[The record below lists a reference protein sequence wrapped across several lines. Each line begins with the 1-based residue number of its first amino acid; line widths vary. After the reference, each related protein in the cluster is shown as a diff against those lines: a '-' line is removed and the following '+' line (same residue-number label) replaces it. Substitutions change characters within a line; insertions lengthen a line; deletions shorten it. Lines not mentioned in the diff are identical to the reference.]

1 MTGGVR
7 PSSEDIDHQ
16 ILDITGGLLARR
28 GIRDTSVQAVAD
40 ETGYSKS
47 GLLRRF
53 PSKEELVLAAFEQA
67 AETTRNVIGTV
78 AALPYGR
85 QRDAAALTALAELLF
100 SRPGYAHLL
109 TAAVTSSPG
118 DGLHEHVEP
127 MVRALYAMFTPEQE
141 LRIDL
146 ERATHIT
153 AVIGA
158 VSVVSLTHQR
168 GLTADEA
175 VRLVL
180 ETTWNALGHTG
191 RLPRS

>member
-1 MTGGVR
+1 VPAVR

-16 ILDITGGLLARR
+16 ILDITAGLLARR
-28 GIRDTSVQAVAD
+28 GIKDTSVQAVAD

-53 PSKEELVLAAFEQA
+53 PSKEALVLAAFAQA
-67 AETTRNVIGTV
+67 AETTRNMIGTV
-78 AALPYGR
+78 ATLPYGQ

-100 SRPGYAHLL
+100 SRPGYAQLL

-118 DGLHEHVEP
+118 DGLHERVEP
-127 MVRALYAMFTPEQE
+127 MARALYAMFTPEPE
-141 LRIDL
+141 LLTDL
-146 ERATHIT
+146 ERATRIT
-153 AVIGA
+153 GVIGA
-158 VSVVSLTHQR
+158 VSVVSLTYQR

-175 VRLVL
+175 MRLVL